1 MYKYYVQIGALF
13 LVLLGT
19 LVAFQTNAFADE
31 VEQTEPSAPV
41 DSTVQVHDAQLESIQ
56 ATLDAILEQ
65 LTAEPSTDEQAP
77 DSPDYTA
84 QLSEIE
90 NTLSK
95 VEQNTQ
101 PATPETAQNAFEK
114 PFEEYTVQEVVSVV
128 LFSVVIVVFLYV
140 LVKYALRGVF

>member
-65 LTAEPSTDEQAP
+65 LTAEPSTDEQAL

-101 PATPETAQNAFEK
+101 PATPETAQSAFEK
-114 PFEEYTVQEVVSVV
+114 PFSEYSVV
-128 LFSVVIVVFLYV
+128 EV
-140 LVKYALRGVF
+140 LVLLLVVGVVAVAFCKFAWKGCF